1 MEARQRQQADIAEK
15 NSDKKQLSQDM
26 AAFGEQI
33 AQEEERRI
41 LKKKILNSDLTT
53 AMKQREDIEQQERT
67 NQANMDELLKAGPP
81 MMQEIQHNQ
90 ERIIDNTK
98 KINQLQGSENYAL
111 MHQQRNQAKQ
121 QRAYE
126 LAEYQTKY
134 KEDLMVRL
142 STRNNKEMKQRF
154 ERFAQDQKHKEA
166 AATDN
171 GKIKF
176 VETLDE
182 AEMRDFEKAKA
193 WKDEREADEQM
204 AEEMLKVKRNQQLK
218 KLQMENY

>member
-1 MEARQRQQADIAEK
+1 M
-15 NSDKKQLSQDM
+15 
-26 AAFGEQI
+26 
-33 AQEEERRI
+33 
-41 LKKKILNSDLTT
+41 

-81 MMQEIQHNQ
+81 MMQEIQRNQ

-98 KINQLQGSENYAL
+98 KINQLQGSENFAL

-121 QRAYE
+121 QRAYD

-142 STRNNKEMKQRF
+142 STRNNKEMKQMY
-154 ERFAQDQKHKEA
+154 ERFAQDQKLKEA
-166 AATDN
+166 AATNN

-204 AEEMLKVKRNQQLK
+204 AEEMLKVKRNQ
-218 KLQMENY
+218 

>member
-53 AMKQREDIEQQERT
+53 AMKQREDIELQERT
-67 NQANMDELLKAGPP
+67 NQANMDELLKVGPP

>member
-1 MEARQRQQADIAEK
+1 M
-15 NSDKKQLSQDM
+15 
-26 AAFGEQI
+26 
-33 AQEEERRI
+33 
-41 LKKKILNSDLTT
+41 

-121 QRAYE
+121 QRAYD

-142 STRNNKEMKQRF
+142 STRNNKEMKQMY
-154 ERFAQDQKHKEA
+154 ERFA
-166 AATDN
+166 
-171 GKIKF
+171 
-176 VETLDE
+176 
-182 AEMRDFEKAKA
+182 
-193 WKDEREADEQM
+193 
-204 AEEMLKVKRNQQLK
+204 
-218 KLQMENY
+218 